1 MGERIPGPVCSTR
14 VGDDWIDLGTTCRS
28 QTGKPGPIGIANAL
42 GGVAL
47 NALLPFKIKF
57 DREHVYSKAREAAR
71 KRDIDLQII
80 GDDYRRSG
88 EIRIDNEKYLKE
100 LIRLGSNGSKKV
112 SDSARKTQFF
122 IIRGGAEGLLPAKFE
137 GVDTRTLDA
146 TNVIQPGTT
155 TGGATSLEYHWD
167 NNDLL
172 AVFDP
177 RGKLIGAALLRRPI
191 SISDESWTAPTANT
205 IYNAWNNK
213 EVSIYRNRNYE
224 VPYLGLVVDDG
235 MKKKGWVDM
244 HKQED
249 SNGCILIV
257 DPDTPALGTAALNEF
272 EPKLLT
278 DVLASIGKKPDQVNE
293 PIPLGI
299 MHLVDIK

>member
-112 SDSARKTQFF
+112 SDSARKIQFF

-177 RGKLIGAALLRRPI
+177 RGKLIRAALLQRPI
-191 SISDESWTAPTANT
+191 SITGRWTEKTANAV
-205 IYNAWNNK
+205 YNAWDNK
-213 EVSIYRNRNYE
+213 EVSIYRNTNFD
-224 VPYLGLVVDDG
+224 VSYLGLVVDDG
-235 MKKKGWVDM
+235 MKKRAWVDM
-244 HKQED
+244 HKQEAT
-249 SNGCILIV
+249 NGCIFIV
-257 DPDTPALGTAALNEF
+257 DETPDLGTEALNTF
-272 EPKLLT
+272 EPKLIV
-278 DVLASIGKKPDQVNE
+278 DVLASIGKKPDQVKGA
-293 PIPLGI
+293 IRLGI